1 MGKVEKWE
9 IPWDVGWKNWEK
21 WMGKQNICEKVRET
35 SLFAVANVEND
46 RMFFSLESS
55 NGF

>member
-46 RMFFSLESS
+46 RMFFP
-55 NGF
+55 